1 MHMKHILPIL
11 TLTTLAAAA
20 SAQSASGLSYNRV
33 GLTYATNGTKGYSL
47 DASALIGSTSNFL
60 VEASTTIG
68 GGTSTNGTD
77 NVSLG
82 YVFKNVAFGS
92 DATLS
97 IGSNESYG
105 LNIRKDLGANFEAN
119 VSYARVAHVNGY
131 AIGVAYNLTKQYQV
145 GVEYSKASGSSS
157 TTDIAIRYNF

>member
-1 MHMKHILPIL
+1 MKHILPIL
-11 TLTTLAAAA
+11 TITTLAAAA
-20 SAQSASGLSYNRV
+20 SAQSVAASGLSYNRV

-47 DASALIGSTSNFL
+47 DASALIGSSNFL

-68 GGTSTNGTD
+68 GGTSKNGTD
-77 NVSLG
+77 DVSLG
-82 YVFKNVAFGS
+82 YVFKNVAFGA

-97 IGSNESYG
+97 IGSNEAYG

-119 VSYARVAHVNGY
+119 VGYARVAHVNGY